1 MNSILMV
8 VGALVIIIVVLLVF
22 SQDDPEE
29 EEAELAEG
37 ESETSQAPAE
47 MASTAS
53 GSAPPPVSEAETA
66 QPRPSGNAPVPAGAP
81 SASPSSPTPTPAP
94 AGRTVASGSP
104 QISSAKGQ
112 AELGGVEDFEL
123 RLGVHETLPVPT
135 ELKTR
140 KAVVAIAQ
148 LRFPEDV
155 LQNDQSFLPLLA
167 AAESV
172 LDPENAPFDYAQ
184 FPANQLDR
192 IWLFGFDEDR
202 DDPVLEALYASF
214 DAISRFK
221 KNLETHPQLAQARA
235 RLSIGLSL
243 GPVTRFVRGPLGQT
257 TLAGKTVYLAET
269 LAEAAGDFQIYIDQ
283 EIHHLSQPLFDF
295 REWKPMKLR
304 PSLPQLS
311 FFEVVGLNKR
321 EEIFAFASHKEA
333 VFRQAVAISYRY
345 LDMSDVTPLLSLVAD
360 SDERVAME
368 ALKTISYLGDQ
379 RAQGILKKY
388 LSETKSA
395 SLRAAVIEAL
405 SATGKEDIVPVL
417 LAATKDVHWQVR
429 FKASQGLYSILHQ
442 DGIKHLAPLRQD
454 DDGAVRSAIHEIFF
468 KETGD
473 RKEIQALGSLLTDL
487 SVRARKAAMEAL
499 GRIGTEDA
507 LQLLAQTFR
516 QQDPDLRKAMVRLI
530 SGSRSPHAYGCL
542 LKIFAVCDEPERMS
556 MIPLMR
562 RARSAI

>member
-8 VGALVIIIVVLLVF
+8 VGALIIIIVVLLVF

-29 EEAELAEG
+29 EEQEVTEGNSQPSAEAASATEPG
-37 ESETSQAPAE
+37 DNSAVKATSEPASVSAPAE
-47 MASTAS
+47 RADTTSATAAV
-53 GSAPPPVSEAETA
+53 SAQIRPVSRAT
-66 QPRPSGNAPVPAGAP
+66 QSGATSDSV
-81 SASPSSPTPTPAP
+81 
-94 AGRTVASGSP
+94 
-104 QISSAKGQ
+104 Q
-112 AELGGVEDFEL
+112 ADVGGKEDFEL
-123 RLGVHETLPVPT
+123 RLRLHESLPGPT
-135 ELKTR
+135 DVRTR
-140 KAVVAIAQ
+140 KAVVAVAQ

-155 LQNDQSFLPLLA
+155 LQNDQAFLPLLA

-172 LDPENAPFDYAQ
+172 LDPEQAPFDYAQ

-192 IWLFGFDEDR
+192 LWLFNFDEER
-202 DDPVLEALYASF
+202 DDPVLEALFVSF

-221 KNLETHPQLAQARA
+221 KNLESQPQLAQARA
-235 RLSIGLSL
+235 RLSIGLAL
-243 GPVTRFVRGPLGQT
+243 GPVTRFVRGALGQT

-283 EIHHLSQPLFDF
+283 EIHHLAQPLFDF

-304 PSLPQLS
+304 PILPQLS

-333 VFRQAVAISYRY
+333 AFRQAVAISYRY
-345 LDMSDVTPLLSLVAD
+345 LEMSDVTPLLSLVTD

-368 ALKTISYLGDQ
+368 ALKTVAFLGDQ

-388 LSETKSA
+388 LSETKNA
-395 SLRAAVIEAL
+395 NLRSAVIEAL
-405 SATGKEDIVPVL
+405 SATGKEDIVPLL

-429 FKASQGLYSILHQ
+429 FKAAQGLYSILHQ

-454 DDGAVRSAIHEIFF
+454 DDGAVRSAIHEIYF

-473 RKEIQALGSLLTDL
+473 RSEVQALGNLLTDL

-499 GRIGTEDA
+499 ARIGNDEA
-507 LQLLAQTFR
+507 MQLLAQSFR
-516 QQDPDLRKAMVRLI
+516 QQDNDLRKAMVRI
-530 SGSRSPHAYGCL
+530 VANSRTPASYASL
-542 LKIFAVCDEPERMS
+542 LKMFAACDEQERMNLL
-556 MIPLMR
+556 PFMR
-562 RARSAI
+562 RARSTS